1 MDGSVRFHLAY
12 ARWDA
17 GVWVMCGLALTFRTL
32 ALAIPLAVAGAR
44 PGQAQAQDWRHA
56 AFPESARPSAVL
68 RPGAA
73 HKQASEPADTQQPLF
88 GALAGLFFFPNT
100 KQSICV
106 NSQLFDVEEYPG
118 DANFKRADMNDWA
131 RSTVRIRVT
140 HASLASKILEPLG
153 ARLHAT
159 SFSMGGF
166 TGLAGKDEGI
176 CTGTLI
182 AGNIVLTAGH
192 CVAKDYWTT
201 KENLEY
207 PYFTIGDRKRT
218 LTEAEFARL
227 LVVDFNDQ
235 ADLSPIVSTDNIAPA
250 PRRPLLPF
258 TVRGLTHL
266 DYDAD
271 GDLDFAILHIAG
283 APDQIGAYALG
294 AGKIRTTAME
304 AGEPVAVIQH
314 PFGGYKKVATG
325 VAEPETQRILHSAS
339 TATGSSGAALLDKQG
354 RLVGIQ
360 LEGQCQLDDNANL
373 ALPMKRM
380 RAALYAALNGREP
393 AVASRRTRA
402 PHFAAHR
409 LHRVPAPRRTATAA
423 Q

>member
-1 MDGSVRFHLAY
+1 
-12 ARWDA
+12 
-17 GVWVMCGLALTFRTL
+17 MCGLALTFRTL
-32 ALAIPLAVAGAR
+32 ALAIPLAVAEAR

-68 RPGAA
+68 PPGAA
-73 HKQASEPADTQQPLF
+73 YKQASEPADTQQPLF

-118 DANFKRADMNDWA
+118 DANFRRADVADWA

-140 HASLASKILEPLG
+140 HASLAGKILGPLA

-182 AGNIVLTAGH
+182 AGNIILTAGH
-192 CVAKDYWTT
+192 CIAKDYWVNR
-201 KENLEY
+201 ENLEY
-207 PYFTIGDRKRT
+207 PYFTIGDRKRE
-218 LTEAEFARL
+218 LTEAEFATL

-235 ADLSPIVSTDNIAPA
+235 ADLSPVVSIDNIAPA
-250 PRRPLLPF
+250 PRRPLLSF
-258 TVRGLTHL
+258 TVRSLTNL
-266 DYDAD
+266 SYDAD
-271 GDLDFAILHIAG
+271 GDLDFAILHVAG
-283 APDQIGAYALG
+283 APEQIGGFALG
-294 AGKIRTTAME
+294 AGKIRTSVVET
-304 AGEPVAVIQH
+304 GEPVAVIQH

-325 VAEPETQRILHSAS
+325 LVTPETQRILHTAS

-360 LEGQCQLDDNANL
+360 LEGQCQTEENANL
-373 ALPMKRM
+373 ALPMRRM

-393 AVASRRTRA
+393 AVASRRGHA
-402 PHFAAHR
+402 PRVAAHKLQR
-409 LHRVPAPRRTATAA
+409 LPPPRRATAMA

>member
-1 MDGSVRFHLAY
+1 
-12 ARWDA
+12 
-17 GVWVMCGLALTFRTL
+17 
-32 ALAIPLAVAGAR
+32 
-44 PGQAQAQDWRHA
+44 
-56 AFPESARPSAVL
+56 
-68 RPGAA
+68 
-73 HKQASEPADTQQPLF
+73 
-88 GALAGLFFFPNT
+88 
-100 KQSICV
+100 
-106 NSQLFDVEEYPG
+106 
-118 DANFKRADMNDWA
+118 
-131 RSTVRIRVT
+131 VRIRVT
-140 HASLASKILEPLG
+140 HAGLASKILAPLA

-192 CVAKDYWTT
+192 CIAKDYWANR
-201 KENLEY
+201 ENLEY
-207 PYFTIGDRKRT
+207 PYFTIGNRKRE
-218 LTEAEFARL
+218 LTEAEFATL

-283 APDQIGAYALG
+283 APEQIGAYALG
-294 AGKIRTTAME
+294 ADKIRRTAVE
-304 AGEPVAVIQH
+304 TGEPVAVIQH

-325 VAEPETQRILHSAS
+325 QVSPEPLRILHSAS

-360 LEGQCQLDDNANL
+360 LEGQCQTDESANL

-402 PHFAAHR
+402 RHIAAHR
-409 LHRVPAPRRTATAA
+409 LQRVTPPRRATASA